1 MHALSVSKT
10 CSAGLILSAFL
21 GEPPCK
27 FHIDIGLIHKRP
39 LSVRGRGGFENWRSS
54 GIGGEVLLSSQDV

>member
-21 GEPPCK
+21 GEPPCT
-27 FHIDIGLIHKRP
+27 FHIDIGLIHNRP
-39 LSVRGRGGFENWRSS
+39 RSGRGGE
-54 GIGGEVLLSSQDV
+54 GVLKIGEARA

>member
-1 MHALSVSKT
+1 MRALSVSKT

-39 LSVRGRGGFENWRSS
+39 LSVRGGEGVLK
-54 GIGGEVLLSSQDV
+54 IGEARA